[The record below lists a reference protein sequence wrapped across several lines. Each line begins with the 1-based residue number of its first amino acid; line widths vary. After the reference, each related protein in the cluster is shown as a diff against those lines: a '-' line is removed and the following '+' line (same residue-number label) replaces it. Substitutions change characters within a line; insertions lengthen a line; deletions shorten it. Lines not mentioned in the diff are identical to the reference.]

1 MRAVKRKFRRATHA
15 NKGLNMNITAKEIR
29 NVAVIGHSGEG
40 KTTLCEAMLF
50 NGGMIDRMGKTED
63 GTTVMDYDELEK
75 SKKMSINLSVA
86 YLIWKG
92 VKINLLDL
100 PGFYDFEGER
110 HEGLA
115 ACGAAVLVIGAN
127 GVLPIGAESVVEY
140 CLKLG
145 KPLIIFINGMDKAN
159 ADYAGT
165 LNALR
170 EKYSGLLAPIQLP
183 IMSDGKMTGYVNAIQ
198 ERAYKFSTQGPQ
210 EIPIPE
216 ELKKYMDEMQASLME
231 TAAENDD
238 VLLDKYFDEGR
249 LSKED
254 AVHGIRKGIATGN
267 VIPVMAGSA
276 LQNRGVINLLD
287 EIVRYMP
294 NANERKNSLATDLAA
309 DELVNVQC
317 EEDGPFAAQVFK
329 TVYDSYSGKMNYIKI
344 FRGRLKTGMTV
355 YNPNTETEE
364 RIGQLFMLRGKK
376 AELVTELTAGD
387 IGAINKLT
395 NTDTNHTLCAVGTN
409 IVFDS
414 IRFPRPSLSL
424 AVKTVNKGDEDK
436 MFAGF
441 NKMREEDYTFS
452 VEKRADT
459 GELVLS
465 GQGEIHIEVLA
476 KKLKSRYGIDVSLS
490 NPKIPYRETV
500 RATANAEGK
509 HKKQS
514 GGHGQYGHCKVRFEP
529 CDEEFVFGD
538 EVVGG
543 AVPKQY
549 IPAVEK
555 GLREC
560 LAHGVLAGYP
570 VTGLKA
576 VLYDGSYHDVDSSEM
591 AFKAA
596 AALAF
601 KDGMKNAKPVLL
613 EPVVRLK
620 VAVDGEYLGAVMGD
634 ISKRRGRI
642 SESSTEGNITTVVA
656 EVPQSEITKYATDL
670 RGMTRGQ
677 GKFSTEFLRYEEVPP
692 QLAEKIIED
701 AKKN

>member
-1 MRAVKRKFRRATHA
+1 
-15 NKGLNMNITAKEIR
+15 MNITAKEIR
-29 NVAVIGHSGEG
+29 NVAIIGHSGEG

-50 NGGMIDRMGKTED
+50 NGGVIDRMGKTED
-63 GTTVMDYDELEK
+63 GTTVTDFDELEK
-75 SKKMSINLSVA
+75 AKKISVYTSVA

-145 KPLIIFINGMDKAN
+145 KPLVIFINGMDKPN

-165 LNALR
+165 VAALK
-170 EKYSGLLAPIQLP
+170 EKYAGKLAPIQLP
-183 IMSDGKMTGYVNAIQ
+183 IMADGKMTGYVNAIQ
-198 ERAYKFSTQGPQ
+198 EKAYKFSTQGPQ
-210 EIPIPE
+210 EIEIPA
-216 ELKKYMDEMQASLME
+216 ELRGYMEEMQASLME
-231 TAAENDD
+231 TAAENDEI
-238 VLLDKYFDEGR
+238 LLDKYFEEGK
-249 LSKED
+249 LSKD
-254 AVHGIRKGIATGN
+254 DTVHGVRKGIATGN

-294 NANERKNSLATDLAA
+294 TANERKNSLATDLNA
-309 DELVNVQC
+309 DEIVNVNC

-329 TVYDSYSGKMNYIKI
+329 TVYDAYSGKLNYIKI
-344 FRGRLKTGMTV
+344 FRGRLKSGMTV
-355 YNPNTETEE
+355 LNSNTGGEE
-364 RIGQLFMLRGKK
+364 RIGQIFALRGKK
-376 AELVTELTAGD
+376 CELVPELTAGD
-387 IGAINKLT
+387 IGAVNKLT
-395 NTDTNHTLCAVGTN
+395 STDTNHTLCATGTN
-409 IVFDS
+409 LQFDP
-414 IRFPRPSLSL
+414 IRFPKPSLSL
-424 AVKTVNKGDEDK
+424 AVNAVTKGDEDK
-436 MFAGF
+436 VFAGF
-441 NKMREEDYTFS
+441 NKMSEEDYTFS

-459 GELVLS
+459 GELVVS
-465 GQGEIHIEVLA
+465 GQGEVHIEMLA
-476 KKLKSRYGIDVSLS
+476 KKLKQRYNIDVTLAE
-490 NPKIPYRETV
+490 PKIPYRETI
-500 RATANAEGK
+500 RAVANAEGK

-529 CDEEFVFGD
+529 CEEEFVFGD

-560 LAHGVLAGYP
+560 LGRGVLAGYP
-570 VTGLKA
+570 VIGVKA

-601 KDGMKNAKPVLL
+601 KEGIKNAKPVLL
-613 EPVVRLK
+613 EPVMKLRVL
-620 VAVDGEYLGAVMGD
+620 VAGDYLGAVMGD

-642 SESSTEGNITTVVA
+642 SESSQEGGLTVVA
-656 EVPQSEITKYATDL
+656 AEVPLSEITKYATDL

-677 GKFSTEFLRYEEVPP
+677 GKFSTEFVQYEEVPP
-692 QLAEKIIED
+692 QIADKII
-701 AKKN
+701 KG